1 MQSTLLFSEI
11 FFFLTLLC
19 SFSRCDYGL
28 IDNPFCCLKSKMQ
41 FRSLLLVGV
50 TVICLIIGVDTKLY
64 GRNIDNYL
72 EIFGITTS

>member
-1 MQSTLLFSEI
+1 MESTLLFSEI
-11 FFFLTLLC
+11 FFLLTLLC

-28 IDNPFCCLKSKMQ
+28 TAYPFCFFKSKMQ
-41 FRSLLLVGV
+41 FRSLSLVGV